1 MLGEI
6 VMYEFEILIV
16 LNLITLIALYIN
28 ASVIGRA
35 LELFTEIHD
44 VFAHLLTHAVLVQAI
59 EDGEFEL
66 FEELNQDAVAK
77 INTKKESTLFEDME
91 E

>member
-28 ASVIGRA
+28 AAVIGKA
-35 LELFTEIHD
+35 LEIITE
-44 VFAHLLTHAVLVQAI
+44 TR
-59 EDGEFEL
+59 EKTEY
-66 FEELNQDAVAK
+66 
-77 INTKKESTLFEDME
+77 
-91 E
+91 

>member
-1 MLGEI
+1 
-6 VMYEFEILIV
+6 MYEFEILIV

-28 ASVIGRA
+28 AAVIGRA
-35 LELFTEIHD
+35 LEMVSEMHD
-44 VFAHLLTHAVLVQAI
+44 VLGHLIAHAVLVQAV

-66 FEELNQDAVAK
+66 FEELTEDAIAK